1 MTEKNLNNLLVK
13 ILIDLKEE
21 KREILDSLKNTSEI
35 LKRDDL
41 IWHLL
46 LCSMST
52 MWNSRW
58 YKNLIENK
66 ENYNQVNYMALK
78 GVNSEKRYAVL
89 ENTLKLAKVRMPL
102 QKAKWLNNNYENIE
116 KWGGALEVKK
126 IAFSISWTEGK
137 IKFLEQFEGIWAK
150 YARNIWMDIYH
161 PDFYQNIAIDERVK
175 KITEA
180 LGLNFKNYNEHEAF
194 YLDLAKKA
202 SMQWWELDRLL
213 YQFNDLVLEKLRN

>member
-180 LGLNFKNYNEHEAF
+180 LGLSFKNYNEHEAF

-202 SMQWWELDRLL
+202 DIQWWELDRLL
-213 YQFNDLVLEKLRN
+213 YQFNDIVLEKLRS